1 MAVGHL
7 SDRILGKSPFLREW
21 PRGPGA
27 LKLKEKVEVQKLLNQ
42 IGYDVGEPDGI
53 IGPNSI
59 KSIRKFQIIL
69 GLIPDGLANKELL
82 LELRK
87 ARE

>member
-1 MAVGHL
+1 VGHL
-7 SDRILGKSPFLREW
+7 ADRILGELPFQREW

-53 IGPNSI
+53 IGPNSR
-59 KSIRKFQIIL
+59 KSIRKYQIIL
-69 GLIPDGLANKELL
+69 GLTPDGLANKEFLI
-82 LELRK
+82 ELRK